1 MSAHPVDATAFSVF
15 VMQEVSAASF
25 DAALGSADDALAGA
39 FFWGVDCFN
48 CETAKKTMLAQP
60 DALRSLGFKRFHAN
74 VHEYR
79 GLGRRFSLHGGRSTG
94 WHGMVQFAAAV
105 DVARAKIWADPAA
118 AGCAHRMGVGEGRW
132 KKIETAS
139 SAGA

>member
-60 DALRSLGFKRFHAN
+60 DALRSLGFKRFHARTSMSTAGWGAGFRCTAGGQ
-74 VHEYR
+74 R
-79 GLGRRFSLHGGRSTG
+79 GGTAWCSSRRRLMWPARRFGLTRRLRGARTAWVSGK
-94 WHGMVQFAAAV
+94 V
-105 DVARAKIWADPAA
+105 D
-118 AGCAHRMGVGEGRW
+118 G
-132 KKIETAS
+132 KK
-139 SAGA
+139 